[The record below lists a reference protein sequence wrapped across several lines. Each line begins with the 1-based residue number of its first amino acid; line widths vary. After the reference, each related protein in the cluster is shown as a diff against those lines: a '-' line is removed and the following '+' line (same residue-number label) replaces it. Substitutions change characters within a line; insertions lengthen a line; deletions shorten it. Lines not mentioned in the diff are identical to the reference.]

1 MAEGTLL
8 LTLNMFS
15 ATGGIEKVSRV
26 VGKSLHDIAIEKRG
40 ESVKI
45 FSMYDYQTDLDQR
58 YFPAVIFRGF
68 NSISL

>member
-45 FSMYDYQTDLDQR
+45 F
-58 YFPAVIFRGF
+58 
-68 NSISL
+68 